1 MEIKINDKVINLEAG
16 NIYGLIMEDRLI
28 KDNNTLVNND
38 YYEEVELLTEI
49 EKKIA
54 TLIGVK
60 DGKSFTNNK
69 RKWLAKMIALKNN
82 YLIIENFF
90 SNFTYIDSNAFIKLF
105 RNLCKK
111 HNLIIVIK
119 ENDTNFLIENCDYL
133 INYTNLS
140 MVNKHD
146 YYLLDYGNLDKPDI
160 LEFTNL
166 VLEKNIKIK
175 YFYNR
180 LDLLKS
186 LYRLVM

>member
-1 MEIKINDKVINLEAG
+1 MEIKINDKIINLEAG
-16 NIYGLIMEDRLI
+16 NIYGLVMEDKLN
-28 KDNNTLVNND
+28 KDNNTIVNND
-38 YYEEVELLTEI
+38 YYEDVELKTEI

-54 TLIGVK
+54 SLIGVK

-69 RKWLAKMIALKNN
+69 RKWLARMIALKNN

-133 INYTNLS
+133 INYVDLS
-140 MVNKHD
+140 IVSKHE
-146 YYLLDYGNLDKPDI
+146 YYLLNYGALDKPDI

-166 VLEKNIKIK
+166 ILEKNIKIK

-180 LDLLKS
+180 LDLLKA

>member
-16 NIYGLIMEDRLI
+16 NIYGLIMEDKLI

-38 YYEEVELLTEI
+38 YYKEVELLTDI

-54 TLIGVK
+54 NLIGVK

-69 RKWLAKMIALKNN
+69 RKWLAKMIALKTN

-146 YYLLDYGNLDKPDI
+146 YYLLDYGILDKPDI

>member
-1 MEIKINDKVINLEAG
+1 MEIKINEKTFELEPG
-16 NIYGLIMEDRLI
+16 NIYGLIMEESLI
-28 KDNNTLVNND
+28 KEINCLVNAD
-38 YYEEVELLTEI
+38 YYNDVELLNEV
-49 EKKIA
+49 EQKIA
-54 TLIGVK
+54 ALIGVN

-69 RKWLAKMIALKNN
+69 RKWLAKTIALKSN

-133 INYTNLS
+133 INYHNAN
-140 MVNKHD
+140 MVSKHD
-146 YYLLDYGNLDKPDI
+146 YYLIDFENFDQPDI
-160 LEFTNL
+160 LEFTNS

-186 LYRLVM
+186 LYRVVM

>member
-1 MEIKINDKVINLEAG
+1 MEIKINDKIINLEAG
-16 NIYGLIMEDRLI
+16 NIYGLVMEDKLN

-38 YYEEVELLTEI
+38 YYEDIELKTEI

-54 TLIGVK
+54 NLIGVK

-69 RKWLAKMIALKNN
+69 RKWLARMIALKNN

-133 INYTNLS
+133 INYVDLS
-140 MVNKHD
+140 IVSKHE
-146 YYLLDYGNLDKPDI
+146 YYLLDYGALDKPDI

-166 VLEKNIKIK
+166 ILEKNIKIK

-180 LDLLKS
+180 LDLLKA

>member
-1 MEIKINDKVINLEAG
+1 MEVRFNDKTINLETG
-16 NIYGLIMEDRLI
+16 NIYGLIMDENLN
-28 KDNNTLVNND
+28 KDDYTLVNAD
-38 YYEEVELLTEI
+38 YYNDVLLLTDVQN
-49 EKKIA
+49 KIA
-54 TLIGVK
+54 NLIGVK

-69 RKWLAKMIALKNN
+69 RKCLAKMIALKNN
-82 YLIIENFF
+82 YLVIENFF

-119 ENDTNFLIENCDYL
+119 ENDTNFLIENCDFL
-133 INYTNLS
+133 INYNNLS

-146 YYLLDYGNLDKPDI
+146 YYLINYDSLDKPDI

-175 YFYNR
+175 YVYNR

>member
-16 NIYGLIMEDRLI
+16 NIYGLVMEDKLN

-38 YYEEVELLTEI
+38 YYEDIELKTEI

-54 TLIGVK
+54 NLIGVK

-69 RKWLAKMIALKNN
+69 RKWLARMIALKNN

-119 ENDTNFLIENCDYL
+119 ENDTSFLIENCDYL
-133 INYTNLS
+133 INYVDLS
-140 MVNKHD
+140 IVSKHE
-146 YYLLDYGNLDKPDI
+146 YYLLDYGALDKPDI

-166 VLEKNIKIK
+166 ILEKNIKIK

-180 LDLLKS
+180 LDLLKA

>member
-1 MEIKINDKVINLEAG
+1 MEIKINDKIVNLETG
-16 NIYGLIMEDRLI
+16 SIYGLIMEEELI
-28 KDNNTLVNND
+28 KDNNTLVNSN
-38 YYEEVELLTEI
+38 YYEEIEILSDI

-54 TLIGVK
+54 NLIGVK

-82 YLIIENFF
+82 YLIVENFF

-133 INYTNLS
+133 INYDNLS
-140 MVNKHD
+140 IVSKHE

>member
-54 TLIGVK
+54 ILIGVK

-82 YLIIENFF
+82 YLIIESFF

-111 HNLIIVIK
+111 QH
-119 ENDTNFLIENCDYL
+119 
-133 INYTNLS
+133 
-140 MVNKHD
+140 
-146 YYLLDYGNLDKPDI
+146 
-160 LEFTNL
+160 
-166 VLEKNIKIK
+166 
-175 YFYNR
+175 
-180 LDLLKS
+180 S
-186 LYRLVM
+186 L